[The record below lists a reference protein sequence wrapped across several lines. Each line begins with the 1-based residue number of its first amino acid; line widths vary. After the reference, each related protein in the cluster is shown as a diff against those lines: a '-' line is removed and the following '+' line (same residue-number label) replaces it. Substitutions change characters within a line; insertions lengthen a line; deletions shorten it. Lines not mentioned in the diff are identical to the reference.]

1 MRSGLRRSGDPTTS
15 PRSASLD
22 DTYLSSP
29 LKRSLGKTHSR
40 MAVRFSVTSR
50 QAEQYFESAD
60 LIVIRSHSGIQLCTY
75 TVFPATHAKF
85 LLQENKY
92 TEEEYDMNSRE
103 ESSTMENVQNDIQCL

>member
-60 LIVIRSHSGIQLCTY
+60 LIVIRSHAGIQLCAY
-75 TVFPATHAKF
+75 AVFPATHAKF
-85 LLQENKY
+85 LLQGSKY
-92 TEEEYDMNSRE
+92 I
-103 ESSTMENVQNDIQCL
+103 VQ